1 MMQPQKGPSPE
12 IIFELI
18 NSYQKSAAL
27 KGAIDLELFT
37 AIAEGNTTA
46 KSLAERTKASERGI
60 RILADYLTVGGLL
73 SKSGNSYALTP
84 ESATFLDKR
93 SPAYIGSIGQFMM
106 SPDVMKGFNDIAATV
121 RKGGTIVS
129 NEGTVGVENPIWVD
143 FARGMAPMMMP
154 AAQAI
159 PEIAGAAAGQP
170 WKVLDIAA
178 GHGLFGIMMAA
189 KNPAVKVTALD
200 WPQVLNVAEENAK
213 KFGVSARWSKLPG
226 DALAVDFGT
235 GYDIVLLT
243 NFLHHWDV
251 PTCERILKKVHA
263 ALKPAG
269 RALTLENV
277 PNEDR
282 VSPPVAAQFPLVMLA
297 GTPSGDAYTFPEFE
311 SMFRNA
317 GFKKSEIH
325 PLTGLPQHLIVS
337 HA

>member
-1 MMQPQKGPSPE
+1 MPSQKGPSPE

-46 KSLAERTKASERGI
+46 KALAERTKASERGI
-60 RILADYLTVGGLL
+60 RILADYLTVAGLL
-73 SKSGNSYALTP
+73 SKSGTSYALTP
-84 ESATFLDKR
+84 DSATFLDKH

-106 SPDVMKGFNDIAATV
+106 APGVMKGFSDIAATV
-121 RKGGTIVS
+121 RKGGTIVENS
-129 NEGTVGVENPIWVD
+129 GTVGEENPVWVD

-159 PEIAGAAAGQP
+159 PEIAGAAGGQA

-178 GHGLFGIMMAA
+178 GHGLFGIMMAV
-189 KNPAVKVTALD
+189 KNPAARVVALD
-200 WPQVLNVAEENAK
+200 WPQVLNVAEENAG
-213 KFGVSARWSKLPG
+213 KFGVAGRWSKLTG
-226 DALAVDFGT
+226 DALAVEYGSD
-235 GYDIVLLT
+235 YDIVLLT

-263 ALKPAG
+263 ALKPGG
-269 RALTLENV
+269 RALTLEFV

-282 VSPPVAAQFPLVMLA
+282 VSPPVAAQFPMVMLA
-297 GTPSGDAYTFPEFE
+297 GTPSGDAYTFAEFE

-317 GFKKSEIH
+317 GFKKSDIH
-325 PLTGLPQHLIVS
+325 PLAGLPQHLIVS
-337 HA
+337 QA